1 MDIEDKDIER
11 QEDGMVTADEEA
23 AVVIPLDVDAPSAD
37 GEAAVEGPVEEPAA
51 SEPHVEEDGVTA
63 GNADAPG
70 EPEAAQETT
79 KESGDT
85 NPLRGMLGNKSIEDI
100 IDREAKEEDSGS
112 TFSLS
117 KALGGVMVAKMVQS
131 NIKAVLLVCAF
142 IIIYINNRYT
152 CQNKLVEIDKTQ
164 VQLTKARYKATVCTS
179 RLTEESRESFI
190 LELLDNYGDSTLAI
204 PSDPPYLITVP
215 EE

>member
-1 MDIEDKDIER
+1 
-11 QEDGMVTADEEA
+11 MVTADEES
-23 AVVIPLDVDAPSAD
+23 AVVIPLDVDAPHAD
-37 GEAAVEGPVEEPAA
+37 GEAAEEGPVDENAA
-51 SEPHVEEDGVTA
+51 SEPHIDGDGVTD
-63 GNADAPG
+63 GNADAS
-70 EPEAAQETT
+70 EESKAAQATP
-79 KESGDT
+79 KESGDS
-85 NPLRGMLGNKSIEDI
+85 NPLRGMLGNRSIEDI
-100 IDREAKEEDSGS
+100 IDREAKEEDSSS

-131 NIKAVLLVCAF
+131 NIKVVLLVCAF

-164 VQLTKARYKATVCTS
+164 VLLTKARYKATVCTS

-190 LELLDNYGDSTLAI
+190 MELLDNYGDSTLAI
-204 PSDPPYLITVP
+204 PSDPPYLIMVP